1 MNLLKDRYRA
11 LLDQEMPSAQQTAAD
26 YRALQNMLRPSS
38 GGRLIWALAACA
50 AVSTISLSW
59 MLQSPDA
66 RVLVKRSQE
75 PMSEALYVR
84 FRKDPR

>member
-11 LLDQEMPSAQQTAAD
+11 LLDQEMPSEQQTAAD
-26 YRALQNMLRPSS
+26 YRALQNALRPSQ
-38 GGRLIWALAACA
+38 GGRLLWALAACA

-66 RVLVKRSQE
+66 RVLVKRSHE
-75 PMSEALYVR
+75 PTSEALYVR
-84 FRKDPR
+84 LRKDSR